1 MALTKE
7 ISINYEIVSDY
18 KHIQVKETTRIME
31 DGKELSRT
39 YHRRVL
45 HSHEDISSES
55 DEIKGIADTV
65 WTDEVKKAWSDRRKE
80 MDEER
85 S

>member
-1 MALTKE
+1 MAITKE
-7 ISINYEIVSDY
+7 YTVNYEIVTEY
-18 KHIQVKETTRIME
+18 KHIQVKEITHIME

-65 WTDEVKKAWSDRRKE
+65 WTDEVKKAWADKLE
-80 MDEER
+80 ADNA
-85 S
+85 